1 MIMSLV
7 LHEDLEI
14 GFHSKP
20 PLLPGVFSCFGPALF
35 LVSLVALMH
44 SLQQALAVFHIVL
57 MLVFFSVF
65 HALLCSSPDKRG
77 KMACRIRP
85 ARISCSLVRFPCRNS
100 NSNPLVDALRF
111 HELDGKFVDVLR
123 VMAVTA
129 MPLAVIKRRYF
140 GHVFRP
146 ILFDN

>member
-44 SLQQALAVFHIVL
+44 GIQQALAVFHIVL

-100 NSNPLVDALRF
+100 NSNPLVDALAF
-111 HELDGKFVDVLR
+111 HESLADPVDVFRVARILR
-123 VMAVTA
+123 V
-129 MPLAVIKRRYF
+129 PLAVVQGANCAQVLIALT
-140 GHVFRP
+140 P
-146 ILFDN
+146 